1 MPYSLTELPQPWS
14 ELVIEL
20 LQKTTSLA
28 LGLFDLKGELLYA
41 NDGMTTLLSFE
52 GGKGVPSQFL
62 VNPSFEK
69 LVSEPPRDAPVF
81 EGFLTTGD
89 GLEQSRSTR
98 ARVYRRENQ
107 LLVATEYDVAELD
120 MINTRMTSMNREIN
134 TLQRQLIKEK
144 TLLEQTLRE
153 LRETQ
158 AMLIH
163 AEKMTAL
170 GQLVAGVAHEV
181 NNPMGF
187 VISNLYSLKESF
199 SDLSTAYGV
208 LESLYLKGTS
218 DGSAQ
223 ALEALREEHDLEF
236 IFEDF
241 PDLIKSSLDGAVR
254 VKEIVKNLRTFSRLD
269 EAKRKTVDIGENLSS
284 TLSLADSELRKRDIR
299 VQLELDVPDPL
310 DCYPADLNQVFMNLI
325 INAAQ
330 AMTSGGDLI
339 IRARQDAKWVL
350 LEFEDTGPGIPEDI
364 RNKIFDPF
372 FTTKPVGSG
381 TGLGLSLAYQ
391 IITEKHKGSIS
402 VDSAENRGS
411 CFRIKLP
418 RNPE

>member
-1 MPYSLTELPQPWS
+1 MPYSLTELPQLWS

>member
-1 MPYSLTELPQPWS
+1 MPYSLTELPQLWS

-418 RNPE
+418 KNPD

>member
-1 MPYSLTELPQPWS
+1 MAFSLTELPRPWS
-14 ELVIEL
+14 ELVVEL

-52 GGKGVPSQFL
+52 GGKGAPAQFL

-69 LVSEPPRDAPVF
+69 LVSEPPGDAPVF

-98 ARVYRRENQ
+98 ARVYRREDQ

-120 MINTRMTSMNREIN
+120 MINSRMSNMNREIN

-187 VISNLYSLKESF
+187 VISNLHSLKESF

-208 LESLYLKGTS
+208 LESLYLKRAP

-223 ALEALREEHDLEF
+223 ALEALREDHDLEF

-284 TLSLADSELRKRDIR
+284 TLSLADSELRKREIR

-339 IRARQDAKWVL
+339 IRARQDEKWVH

-402 VDSAENRGS
+402 VDSDQNRGS

>member
-98 ARVYRRENQ
+98 ARVYRREDQ

-120 MINTRMTSMNREIN
+120 TINTRMTSMNREIN

-223 ALEALREEHDLEF
+223 ALEALREDHDLEF

>member
-254 VKEIVKNLRTFSRLD
+254 VKEIVKNLRSFSRLD